1 MMSRLRMLAARFRGL
16 FTGSRHDA
24 ELTEEL
30 DFHVGMETDRLIS
43 QGLSPDA
50 ARQLAL
56 RRFGSVE
63 VTKDAYRD
71 QRGLPWLDQLASD
84 VGYGLRLLRRA
95 PGFTTVAVLTLAFGI
110 GANTAVFS
118 LIDAVLLQPL
128 PYREPDRL
136 ALVWLHFDSTDQT
149 KYPASPPELGDLI
162 DRTTLFEDIGGTWS
176 STGALTGAGE
186 PEQVR
191 MGFVTWNFLSILGVA
206 PALGRHFLPEEQGRG
221 ANNTIILAD
230 GLWRR
235 RYAADPAIVGR
246 QIQFE
251 GNAVTVIGVMP
262 PGFEILF
269 PSDSAVPRDIQAWV
283 PFGWQPSQPPR
294 TLAHVRVLARMRP
307 GVTPTQVASELDTI
321 AAQLKTEYARYNEL
335 GLGFDV
341 FPLQQEVVKDVR
353 PALLAL
359 FAGVVIV
366 LLIAC
371 VNVASL
377 QLGRL
382 AGRSRELSLRSAL
395 GAGRRRIAQQL
406 LVESLLLSCLGGLA
420 GLLVG
425 RLALASVLTLR
436 PDELERL
443 DTVGLSPVVFVFT
456 FVVSLAA
463 GLAFGLAPTIR
474 ATGAPLVAALKEG
487 GGRSGSTPLTD
498 RFRWLLVLGEVALG
512 VILLVGA
519 GLMVRSLTELLRL
532 EPGFRA
538 AGVLTFQVSLP
549 GARYPG
555 DAPRA
560 IFARDL
566 EARLRELPG
575 VRAVGGVSHLP
586 LDDYPNWF
594 GFYYADGASD
604 AEKIANM
611 ADQRTATPGYFE
623 SLGAELVAGRLFDEH
638 DDEETRRVVIVD
650 RILAERLWPGEN
662 PIGKG
667 LHFEGWENG
676 PFVLRRAEVVGVV
689 KHIRHHSL
697 TTELRPQI
705 YVPYPQSA
713 RPVMTYAVRTD
724 GSPQALVGPVR
735 QALARLDR
743 DLPFSK
749 VRTLQEYVDRA
760 SAGARFTALLAS
772 LFAALALLLA
782 SIGLY
787 GVVSFGVRQRT
798 REIGVRLT
806 LGATPTAIRRA
817 VVGEG
822 LTAAGAGLGLGLL
835 GALAVGG
842 LLERLLFGVSS
853 KDPLTYAVVAGV
865 LLAVALVAAYLPARR
880 ATRVDPMLALRT
892 D

>member
-1 MMSRLRMLAARFRGL
+1 MDETKNAGRDRRGL
-16 FTGSRHDA
+16 R
-24 ELTEEL
+24 
-30 DFHVGMETDRLIS
+30 
-43 QGLSPDA
+43 
-50 ARQLAL
+50 
-56 RRFGSVE
+56 
-63 VTKDAYRD
+63 
-71 QRGLPWLDQLASD
+71 WLDQLASD
-84 VGYGLRLLRRA
+84 LGFGLRLLRQA
-95 PGFTTVAVLTLAFGI
+95 PGFTTVAVFTLALGI

-136 ALVWLHFDSTDQT
+136 VLVWLHFDSIDQT
-149 KYPASPPELGDLI
+149 NYPASPPELGDLI
-162 DRTTLFEDIGGTWS
+162 DRTTLFEGVGGTWS
-176 STGALTGAGE
+176 STGALTGDGE

-191 MGFVTWNFLSILGVA
+191 MGFVTWNFLSILGVE
-206 PALGRHFLPEEQGRG
+206 PVLGRHFVPDEQGSG
-221 ANNTIILAD
+221 STTIILSD

-235 RYAADPAIVGR
+235 RFAADPAIVGQ

-251 GNAVTVIGVMP
+251 GRAVTVVGVMP
-262 PGFEILF
+262 AGFEILF

-307 GVTPTQVASELDTI
+307 GVTPAQVEAELDTI
-321 AAQLKTEYARYNEL
+321 AAELKTEYARYNEV

-371 VNVASL
+371 VNVANL

-382 AGRSRELSLRSAL
+382 AARGRELALRSAL
-395 GAGRRRIAQQL
+395 GAGRRRIVHQL

-420 GLLVG
+420 GLVVG
-425 RLALASVLTLR
+425 RAALAGLLTLR
-436 PDELERL
+436 PQQLERL
-443 DTVGLSPVVFVFT
+443 DTVSLSPTVFLFT
-456 FVVSLAA
+456 FGVSVAA
-463 GLAFGLAPTIR
+463 GLMFGLAPTIR
-474 ATGAPLVAALKEG
+474 ASGASLLDALKEG
-487 GGRSGSTPLTD
+487 GGRTGSTPLTD
-498 RFRWLLVLGEVALG
+498 RVRWLLVLGEVALG
-512 VILLVGA
+512 VVLLVGA

-532 EPGFRA
+532 EPGFRT

-549 GARYPG
+549 GVRYQG

-560 IFARDL
+560 VFAR
-566 EARLRELPG
+566 EFKSRLRELPG
-575 VRAVGGVSHLP
+575 VQAVGGTSHLP

-594 GFYYADGASD
+594 GFYYPDGASE
-604 AEKIANM
+604 AEKIAEM
-611 ADQRTATPGYFE
+611 ADQRTVTPGYFE
-623 SLGAELVAGRLFDEH
+623 SLGAELVAGRFFDAR
-638 DDEETRRVVIVD
+638 DDEEARRVVIVD
-650 RILAERLWPGEN
+650 RILADRLWPGED
-662 PIGKG
+662 PIGRG

-689 KHIRHHSL
+689 NHIRHHSL

-705 YVPYPQSA
+705 YIPYPQSA
-713 RPVMTYAVRTD
+713 RPVVTYVVRT
-724 GSPQALVGPVR
+724 GGPPQALAGPIR
-735 QALARLDR
+735 QVLADLDP
-743 DLPFSK
+743 DLPFAK

-760 SAGARFTALLAS
+760 AAGARFTTVLAS

-782 SIGLY
+782 AIGIY
-787 GVVSFGVRQRT
+787 GVMAFGVQQRT
-798 REIGVRLT
+798 REIGLRLT
-806 LGATPTAIRRA
+806 LGATPAAIRRA

-822 LTAAGAGLGLGLL
+822 LRAAAAGLCLGLL
-835 GALAVGG
+835 GAFAIGG
-842 LLERLLFGVSS
+842 LLERLLFGVSAT
-853 KDPLTYAVVAGV
+853 DPLTYAVVAGV
-865 LLAVALVAAYLPARR
+865 LLAVALAAAYLPARR